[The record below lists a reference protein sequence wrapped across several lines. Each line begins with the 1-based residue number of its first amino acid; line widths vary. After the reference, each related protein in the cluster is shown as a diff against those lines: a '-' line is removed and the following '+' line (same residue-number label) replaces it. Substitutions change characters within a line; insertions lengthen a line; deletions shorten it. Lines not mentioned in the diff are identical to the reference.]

1 MQAVVSFEPA
11 ISLPKKYNFSYAAS
25 YEQIVAVAE
34 YLKEKYKALIQM
46 KHPQMNICGGD
57 YSKYDTKLQQEYQ
70 IEFYDKGENDI
81 DAIIN
86 YNFNQIAFHCDDNG
100 KLYLAS
106 ICQPDLSQKMGDY
119 PIINTKKAK
128 ELLLKGNYITTVPY
142 KIPGENFIAKTELV
156 YRTGARE
163 EYFMPYY
170 CFYVELPEEERNG
183 LKTYGAYYVPAV
195 EKEYLT
201 NMPLWDGS
209 FN

>member
-1 MQAVVSFEPA
+1 M
-11 ISLPKKYNFSYAAS
+11 
-25 YEQIVAVAE
+25 
-34 YLKEKYKALIQM
+34 
-46 KHPQMNICGGD
+46 GGD

-70 IEFYDKGENDI
+70 IEFYDKGENDV

-86 YNFNQIAFHCDDNG
+86 YNFNQFAFDCDDNG
-100 KLYLAS
+100 KFYLAS
-106 ICQPDLSQKMGDY
+106 ICQPDLSKKMGDY

-142 KIPGENFIAKTELV
+142 KIPGENFIAKVELV

-170 CFYVELPEEERNG
+170 CFYVELPEEERDG